1 VLDVVT
7 ACTAVAMVAVAVSDA
22 DTACATSV
30 VAVARA
36 VFTATCAG
44 LTTTCSAGCGTS
56 SACEKFTG
64 EKIIHNVKNNPTN
77 PDLISM
83 FLIFFSLYSLSG
95 GYD

>member
-1 VLDVVT
+1 VSE
-7 ACTAVAMVAVAVSDA
+7 ACA
-22 DTACATSV
+22 ACATSV

-44 LTTTCSAGCGTS
+44 LTTTCSAGGGTS
-56 SACEKFTG
+56 LACEKFTG

-77 PDLISM
+77 PDLISI
-83 FLIFFSLYSLSG
+83 FLIFSPYIALVV